1 MADFTIGRAL
11 SGLGAA
17 FKNEVPA
24 FLQQVRQEDLD
35 AEKRAEREMFLA
47 DRSFDRGIAAEDRA
61 MRLEDRNIAM
71 ERAGSDRVF
80 ELEEKRKETLFK
92 DTAEAK
98 RYLQDGNI
106 MAIIDLYTDRV
117 NLLRNMG
124 IDTSNSERM
133 LSFAQGA
140 LSDPNALARLND
152 EINTVYDTGRAFN
165 VGMVEMPSAYRS
177 LDLQAQAAG
186 FSPGSA
192 GYQRFMRFGGGSADE
207 GAAKTEFFDNG
218 AVLEKPRNGPPKLFV
233 NGQQIT
239 DPKEYVIQM
248 DLAVASGPLLAQE
261 TAIATTRGGAEEGRA
276 QEYIIKGQSAADS
289 TAVIRRSLALLE
301 KVETGGLG
309 RTTMLAAKRMFGVE
323 GADEGELS
331 ASLGKAVLAQLRETF
346 GAAFTAQEG
355 ESLKEI
361 EAGFGSS
368 VAANTRLLN
377 NSLRIAQRAA
387 ERGIR
392 AAESRDDYESA
403 SEIEM
408 ALDFD
413 LGVFESEYS
422 SFGESVPPF
431 PSAFADV
438 LTEEDWA
445 NMNEAE
451 RSAFQ

>member
-1 MADFTIGRAL
+1 MADIDIGRAL

-17 FKNEVPA
+17 FKNEMPA
-24 FLQQVRQEDLD
+24 FIQQTRQEDALALQQED
-35 AEKRAEREMFLA
+35 RNRAIALQDEELAEKRKITMFKDAQTGQQLLLSGDLA
-47 DRSFDRGIAAEDRA
+47 GVVALMEDR
-61 MRLEDRNIAM
+61 LNILGNVPNVDTKHTRNNLYLAKLAATGDKGA
-71 ERAGSDRVF
+71 EQ
-80 ELEEKRKETLFK
+80 ELTRQF
-92 DTAEAK
+92 D
-98 RYLQDGNI
+98 
-106 MAIIDLYTDRV
+106 
-117 NLLRNMG
+117 
-124 IDTSNSERM
+124 
-133 LSFAQGA
+133 
-140 LSDPNALARLND
+140 
-152 EINTVYDTGRAFN
+152 NTVTVGRRSN
-165 VGMVEMPSAYRS
+165 LIGSEMPSAFRS
-177 LDLQAQAAG
+177 LQLQAQAAG
-186 FSPGSA
+186 LEGDE
-192 GYQRFMRFGGGSADE
+192 YKRFMRFGGGSADE

-233 NGQQIT
+233 NGQQIV
-239 DPKEYVIQM
+239 DPKEFAIQM
-248 DLAVASGPLLAQE
+248 DLAVASGPLLAGE
-261 TAIATTRGGAEEGRA
+261 TATATTRGGREEGRA
-276 QEYIIKGQSAADS
+276 QDYIVKGQSAADS

-301 KVETGGLG
+301 KVKTGGLG
-309 RTTMLAAKRMFGVE
+309 RTTMLAAKRMFGAE

-368 VAANTRLLN
+368 VETNTRLLN

-387 ERGIR
+387 DRGIR

-431 PSAFADV
+431 PSAFAGS

-445 NMNEAE
+445 KMTDTE

>member
-1 MADFTIGRAL
+1 MADINIGRAL

-17 FKNEVPA
+17 FKNEMPA
-24 FLQQVRQEDLD
+24 FMQQVRQED
-35 AEKRAEREMFLA
+35 ALA
-47 DRSFDRGIAAEDRA
+47 RGMEDRVLA
-61 MRLEDRNIAM
+61 Q
-71 ERAGSDRVF
+71 
-80 ELEEKRKETLFK
+80 EEKRKETLFK
-92 DTAEAK
+92 DTATA
-98 RYLQDGNI
+98 RQYLQSGNI
-106 MAIIDLYTDRV
+106 PAIIDIYSDRV
-117 NLLRNMG
+117 NLLGRAG

-133 LSFAQGA
+133 LSYAQAA
-140 LSDPNALARLND
+140 LNDPNALSQLTG

-165 VGMVEMPSAYRS
+165 VGMGEMPSSYRALRQRA
-177 LDLQAQAAG
+177 LDGGLIE
-186 FSPGSA
+186 GSEEF
-192 GYQRFMRFGGGSADE
+192 QEFMRF
-207 GAAKTEFFDNG
+207 NG
-218 AVLEKPRNGPPKLFV
+218 APQ
-233 NGQQIT
+233 GQGSRGLTRFKDGSYIQIT
-239 DPKEYVIQM
+239 PTGNRVFDTSGIDVSDDPQRRAEVIKAGR
-248 DLAVASGPLLAQE
+248 DAGVILAGEIA
-261 TAIATTRGGAEEGRA
+261 TATTRGGREEGRA
-276 QEYIIKGQSAADS
+276 QDYIVKGQSAADS

-301 KVETGGLG
+301 KVKTGGLG
-309 RTTMLAAKRMFGVE
+309 RTTMLAAKRMFGAE
-323 GADEGELS
+323 GANEGELS

-368 VAANTRLLN
+368 VETNTRLLN

-387 ERGIR
+387 DRGIR

-431 PSAFADV
+431 PSAFAGS

-445 NMNEAE
+445 KMTDTE

>member
-1 MADFTIGRAL
+1 MADINIGRAL

-17 FKNEVPA
+17 FKNEMPA
-24 FLQQVRQEDLD
+24 FMQQVRQED
-35 AEKRAEREMFLA
+35 ALA
-47 DRSFDRGIAAEDRA
+47 RGMEDRVLA
-61 MRLEDRNIAM
+61 Q
-71 ERAGSDRVF
+71 
-80 ELEEKRKETLFK
+80 EEKRKETLFK
-92 DTAEAK
+92 DTATA
-98 RYLQDGNI
+98 RQYLQSGNI
-106 MAIIDLYTDRV
+106 PAIIDIYSDRV
-117 NLLRNMG
+117 NLLGRAG

-133 LSFAQGA
+133 LSYAQAA
-140 LSDPNALARLND
+140 LNDPNALSQLTG

-165 VGMVEMPSAYRS
+165 VGMGEMPSSYRALRQRA
-177 LDLQAQAAG
+177 LDGGLIE
-186 FSPGSA
+186 GSEEF
-192 GYQRFMRFGGGSADE
+192 QEFMRF
-207 GAAKTEFFDNG
+207 NG
-218 AVLEKPRNGPPKLFV
+218 APQ
-233 NGQQIT
+233 GQGSRGLTRFKDGSYIQIT
-239 DPKEYVIQM
+239 PTGNRVFDTSGIEVTDNPQRRAEVIRAGRNEGVI
-248 DLAVASGPLLAQE
+248 LAGEIA
-261 TAIATTRGGAEEGRA
+261 TATTRGGREEGRA
-276 QEYIIKGQSAADS
+276 QDYIVKGQSAADS

-301 KVETGGLG
+301 KVKTGGLG
-309 RTTMLAAKRMFGVE
+309 RTTMLAAKRMFGAE
-323 GADEGELS
+323 GANEGELS

-368 VAANTRLLN
+368 VETNTRLLN

-387 ERGIR
+387 DRGIR

-431 PSAFADV
+431 PSAFAGS

-445 NMNEAE
+445 KMTDTE

>member
-1 MADFTIGRAL
+1 MADINIGRAL

-17 FKNEVPA
+17 FKNEMPA
-24 FLQQVRQEDLD
+24 FIQQTRQED
-35 AEKRAEREMFLA
+35 ALA
-47 DRSFDRGIAAEDRA
+47 RGMEDRVLA
-61 MRLEDRNIAM
+61 Q
-71 ERAGSDRVF
+71 
-80 ELEEKRKETLFK
+80 EEKRKETLFK
-92 DTAEAK
+92 DTAIA
-98 RYLQDGNI
+98 RQYLQDGNI

-117 NLLRNMG
+117 NLLDRAG

-133 LSFAQGA
+133 LSFAQAA
-140 LSDPNALARLND
+140 LSNPNALSQLTG

-165 VGMVEMPSAYRS
+165 VGMGEIPSAYRS

-186 FSPGSA
+186 FSRGSA
-192 GYQRFMRFGGGSADE
+192 EYQRFMRFGGGSADE
-207 GAAKTEFFDNG
+207 GAAKTEVFDNG

-233 NGQQIT
+233 NGQQIV
-239 DPKEYVIQM
+239 DPQEFVIQM
-248 DLAVASGPLLAQE
+248 DLAVASGPLLAGE
-261 TAIATTRGGAEEGRA
+261 TATATARGGAEEDRA
-276 QEYIIKGQSAADS
+276 QGYIAKGQSAADS

-301 KVETGGLG
+301 KVKTGGLG

-368 VAANTRLLN
+368 VETNTRLLN

-413 LGVFESEYS
+413 LGVFENEYS
-422 SFGESVPPF
+422 SYSDSVPPF
-431 PSAFADV
+431 PSDYVGVF
-438 LTEEDWA
+438 TQEDWA
-445 NMNEAE
+445 KMSETE
-451 RSAFQ
+451 RATFQ